1 MTYKQ
6 YNIPAGTVVGMSNSD
21 VLSDPSIYPDPEE
34 FKPERWLDG
43 TNRSR
48 LLRYQVPFLRGS
60 RNCVGQNLAMAEMVL
75 GLGNLLR
82 RYDMSLFETVQGDVD
97 VVEDCYVPLTR
108 KGSPGVRVLLTR
120 PEW

>member
-1 MTYKQ
+1 MRYGQ
-6 YNIPAGTVVGMSNSD
+6 YTIPPGTVVGMSNSD
-21 VLSDPSIYPDPEE
+21 VLSDPSIFPNPEQ
-34 FKPERWLDG
+34 FVPERWLDA
-43 TNRSR
+43 TNRSN

-75 GLGNLLR
+75 GLGNLVR
-82 RYDMSLFETVQGDVD
+82 RYDLSLFETVPGDIE

-120 PEW
+120 AN

>member
-1 MTYKQ
+1 MSYGKYT
-6 YNIPAGTVVGMSNSD
+6 IPSGTVVGMSNSD
-21 VLSDPSIYPDPEE
+21 VLSDPSILPNPEE
-34 FKPERWLDG
+34 FIPERWLDP

-75 GLGNLLR
+75 GLGNLVR
-82 RYDMSLFETVQGDVD
+82 RYDMSLYETAQRDVE

-108 KGSPGVRVLLTR
+108 KGSLGVRVLLNR
-120 PEW
+120 AEW